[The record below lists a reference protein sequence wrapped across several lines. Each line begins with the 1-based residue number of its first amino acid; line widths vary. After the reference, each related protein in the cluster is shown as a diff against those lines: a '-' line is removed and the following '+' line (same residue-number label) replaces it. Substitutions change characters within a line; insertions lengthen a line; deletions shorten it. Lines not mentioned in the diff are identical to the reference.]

1 MLQETLFVFFLAF
14 NYAICFSITS
24 YGIRSN
30 QRRIVSMSQV
40 RPPLRF
46 GSRFNHIVQ
55 VSSASSV
62 RCGLT
67 ADTGITLTTYM
78 QLPSSQYVC
87 IPLPARATLDKAPG
101 SSDEF
106 LLKMPQIQFFDLKV
120 LPKVYCNV
128 KTEEDQVTISSTKC
142 TLGGSYAAERLNEC
156 YKFNVVTKFR
166 WIDTPYDRRIL
177 STSDILVYV
186 DPPLPFSLLPQR
198 VLETTGNYVMKQALD
213 YIEQSFITS
222 LANDYHRWAVD
233 PIYRLKRGET
243 K

>member
-1 MLQETLFVFFLAF
+1 MLRETLFVIFFLVH
-14 NYAICFSITS
+14 
-24 YGIRSN
+24 
-30 QRRIVSMSQV
+30 RIEMSQV
-40 RPPLRF
+40 RPPLRY

-62 RCGLT
+62 RCSLN

-87 IPLPARATLDKAPG
+87 IPLPARATLEKVPG
-101 SSDEF
+101 PSSDEF
-106 LLKMPQIQFFDLKV
+106 LLKMPQIQFFDLKA

-166 WIDTPYDRRIL
+166 WMDTPYDRRIL

-186 DPPLPFSLLPQR
+186 DPPIPFSLLPQR

-213 YIEQSFITS
+213 FIEQSFITS
-222 LANDYHRWAVD
+222 LANDYQRWAVD
-233 PIYRLKRGET
+233 PVYRLKRGE
-243 K
+243 KK